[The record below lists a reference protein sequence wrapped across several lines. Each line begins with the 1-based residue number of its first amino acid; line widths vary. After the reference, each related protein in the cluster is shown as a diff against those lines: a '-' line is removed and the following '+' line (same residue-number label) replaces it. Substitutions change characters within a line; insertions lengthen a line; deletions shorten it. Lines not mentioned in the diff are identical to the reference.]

1 VSADER
7 VADLIAGHDAYRVNE
22 DGWTVCICGHVA
34 EGDDDDGSHAR
45 HVAAALAP
53 VLAEVRAEAWDEGYR
68 SGVND
73 EETSRDWT
81 NGQVSPA
88 RANPYRGGT
97 P

>member
-53 VLAEVRAEAWDEGYR
+53 VLAEVRAEAWDEGYDAR
-68 SGVND
+68 GWDIAN
-73 EETSRDWT
+73 EGLT
-81 NGQVSPA
+81 VSTVTP
-88 RANPYRGGT
+88 NPYRGGT